1 MLTFR
6 QGSSQGEKLC
16 EDVDIAI
23 DNVLE
28 GNELF
33 FIVLVNIFH
42 DRSLEID
49 LSRILKRV
57 EIHDSKNKFTS
68 LWCKRAI

>member
-1 MLTFR
+1 MLIFR

-33 FIVLVNIFH
+33 FIVVVNIFH
-42 DRSLEID
+42 DRSLQID

-57 EIHDSKNKFTS
+57 EILDSKNKFTS